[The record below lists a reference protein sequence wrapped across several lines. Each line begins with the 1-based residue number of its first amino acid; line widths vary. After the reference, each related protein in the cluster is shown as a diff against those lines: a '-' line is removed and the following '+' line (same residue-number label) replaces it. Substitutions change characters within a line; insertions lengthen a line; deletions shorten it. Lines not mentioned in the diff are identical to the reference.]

1 MILDEIHEHKL
12 IEVAERKKR
21 LPVAELKRRL
31 PDAPPVRDL
40 AAALAAEGIGLI
52 AEVKKASPS
61 AGIIREDFD
70 PVAIARAYADAGAAA
85 MSILTD
91 EKYFQG
97 SLFFLEAIRAEVGIP
112 LLRKDFIIDPYQV
125 VEARVA
131 GADAILL
138 IVHLL
143 DDATLKSL
151 LDQAH
156 GLGMTCLVE
165 SHSKEE
171 LDRAVASGAR
181 VLGINNRDL
190 QTFKVDIETAIT
202 LAPSVPNDRIVVGES
217 GIKTADDVR
226 RLSEAGVSAILVGE
240 SLMRSD
246 DIPAKIRELMG
257 W

>member
-12 IEVAERKKR
+12 VEVAERKKQIPIEDLEKR
-21 LPVAELKRRL
+21 LPH
-31 PDAPPVRDL
+31 APPVRDF
-40 AAALAAEGIGLI
+40 AAAIGREGMSLI

-85 MSILTD
+85 ISVLTD

-97 SLFFLEAIRAEVGIP
+97 SLTFLEDIRAAVNIP
-112 LLRKDFIIDPYQV
+112 LLRKDFIIDAYQIA
-125 VEARVA
+125 EARVS

-143 DDATLKSL
+143 DDETLRSF
-151 LDQAH
+151 LDRAH
-156 GLGMTCLVE
+156 ELGMKCVVE

-171 LDRAVASGAR
+171 LERAVASGAEI
-181 VLGINNRDL
+181 LGINNRDL
-190 QTFKVDIETAIT
+190 HTFKVDVETAIAF
-202 LAPSVPNDRIVVGES
+202 APLVPRERIVVGES

-226 RLSEAGVSAILVGE
+226 RLGKAGVSAILVGE
-240 SLMRSD
+240 TLIKSP
-246 DIPAKIRELMG
+246 DITAKTQELMG

>member
-12 IEVAERKKR
+12 IEVAERKEQ
-21 LPVAELKRRL
+21 LPLDELEKRL
-31 PDAPPVRDL
+31 PDAPPVRDF
-40 AAALAAEGIGLI
+40 AKALATEDMGLV

-61 AGIIREDFD
+61 AGVIREDFD

-85 MSILTD
+85 ISVLTD

-97 SLFFLEAIRAEVGIP
+97 SLSFLEAIRAEVAIP

-131 GADAILL
+131 EADAILL
-138 IVHLL
+138 IVHML
-143 DDATLKSL
+143 DDGTLKSL

-156 GLGMTCLVE
+156 GLGMKCLVE
-165 SHSKEE
+165 SHSEEE
-171 LDRAVASGAR
+171 LDRAIASGAQI
-181 VLGINNRDL
+181 LGINNRDL
-190 QTFKVDIETAIT
+190 QTFQVDVQTAIG
-202 LAPSVPNDRIVVGES
+202 LAPSVPGDRIIVGES

-226 RLSEAGVSAILVGE
+226 RLAEAGVSAILVGE
-240 SLMRSD
+240 SLIRSN
-246 DIPAKIRELMG
+246 DIPRKIRELMG